1 MPLGLSI
8 CLVINV
14 TVGVFVLL
22 REEWALYA
30 MAALLLAIMSAAVI
44 SVYGLFEKPKEPES
58 TTHIQIAPAVVK
70 EKAAV
75 FKPGTR
81 HKVGEILA
89 PEKFLLEVVPEVNGC
104 EGCYFRDNSYLRICA
119 YAKCNG
125 IIYKQILEDES
136 RNT

>member
-44 SVYGLFEKPKEPES
+44 SAYGLFEKPKEPES
-58 TTHIQIAPAVVK
+58 TTQSRFSAA
-70 EKAAV
+70 ERKAEV
-75 FKPGTR
+75 FNPDNKGY
-81 HKVGEILA
+81 KVGTVLI
-89 PEKFLLEVVPEVNGC
+89 PEKFLLEVAPEVDGC
-104 EGCYFRDNSYLRICA
+104 RGCYFRNFKGCTHIANCE
-119 YAKCNG
+119 G

-136 RNT
+136 RSI